1 MQTETKRKE
10 IRDKRNKQEEEE
22 ISRTQDEEH
31 KKNDFNSLPLLRK
44 QQPGGL
50 GQWNKHFNVD
60 VIRRVFID
68 LLFGS
73 DLFTDW
79 WVGGVG
85 WVERT
90 DHCVSRVLNPAS
102 RGFETTKL

>member
-1 MQTETKRKE
+1 MQN
-10 IRDKRNKQEEEE
+10 I
-22 ISRTQDEEH
+22 
-31 KKNDFNSLPLLRK
+31 KKSHYNSLPLLRK

-50 GQWNKHFNVD
+50 GQWNKNVNVD

-79 WVGGVG
+79 VGAGG
-85 WVERT
+85 GLITPSAE
-90 DHCVSRVLNPAS
+90 C
-102 RGFETTKL
+102 